1 MTCEE
6 TAALLSAYV
15 DRELDVATSLRIE
28 THLAECARC
37 AAALARVEALRS
49 AIGAAG
55 LAYAPPPELA
65 ARIRASVGADVA
77 AAEAPAPRVSTALL
91 RRRPWTAGIAAALAA
106 GIAWL
111 VVGPLVRDAGRERI
125 VGEVVAGH
133 VRSLM
138 VDHLVDVPSSD
149 RHTVRPWFNGKIDYA
164 PPVDDFKAD
173 GFTLVGGRLDY
184 VDARPVAVLV
194 YKHDPHLVNV
204 FVWPSR
210 AGDAPAETLASQG
223 YALVR
228 WVDHGLEYWAV
239 SDLNARELERLP
251 ELIHAAGPRAAAA
264 RE

>member
-15 DRELDVATSLRIE
+15 DRELDVATSLRVE

-37 AAALARVEALRS
+37 TAARARIDALRS
-49 AIGAAG
+49 AIGTAD

-65 ARIRASVGADVA
+65 ARIRAAVGVDAPA
-77 AAEAPAPRVSTALL
+77 AAAPPTRISTALL
-91 RRRPWTAGIAAALAA
+91 RRRPWSAGVAAALAA

-111 VVGPLVRDAGRERI
+111 VVAPLVRDAGRERL

-173 GFTLVGGRLDY
+173 GFPLVGGRLDY
-184 VDARPVAVLV
+184 VDGRPVAVLV

-204 FVWPSR
+204 FVWPTR
-210 AGDAPAETLASQG
+210 AADLSAETLASQG
-223 YALVR
+223 YALVH

-251 ELIHAAGPRAAAA
+251 DLIHAAVPRAATA